1 MTNRPKA
8 AIFAGME
15 FTDYMLWK
23 LGGLCLLAFL
33 LGCFNLL
40 PEEEQSEKQEREDS

>member
-1 MTNRPKA
+1 MTKPPEGGY
-8 AIFAGME
+8 IAGME
-15 FTDYMLWK
+15 FLDYMLIK

>member
-1 MTNRPKA
+1 MIA
-8 AIFAGME
+8 LEGVME

-23 LGGLCLLAFL
+23 LGGLMLIAFL

-40 PEEEQSEKQEREDS
+40 PEQEGTSKQPIEGD